1 MHHAARRRIRASD
14 SNILAFSISF
24 AVKQLEGL
32 TISCIIGLYLNF
44 SVKQFCLLTVNG
56 KGRDLI
62 GVHKFAQLQG
72 VYVYAPRKN
81 RVRLGLVLVIIHPYQ
96 F

>member
-1 MHHAARRRIRASD
+1 M
-14 SNILAFSISF
+14 
-24 AVKQLEGL
+24 
-32 TISCIIGLYLNF
+32 YLNF

-72 VYVYAPRKN
+72 VYVYVEYALRRIEETCLEPKYKCARSQE
-81 RVRLGLVLVIIHPYQ
+81 R
-96 F
+96 